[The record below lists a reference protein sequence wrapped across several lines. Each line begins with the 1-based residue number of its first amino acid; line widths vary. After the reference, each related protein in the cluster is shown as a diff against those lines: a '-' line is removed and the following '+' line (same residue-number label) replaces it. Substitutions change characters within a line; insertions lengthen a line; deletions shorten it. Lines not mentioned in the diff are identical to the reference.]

1 MRSYHAIIVAGVLI
15 AISSGGA
22 IMLVNRYEVSQ
33 PFDQNFFK
41 RLDRWT
47 GRVELCSSLYDE
59 KTYCGSELS
68 RRADEAVKADYVAAN
83 NIFLSFGYTQEE
95 INRWPDNQLGLA
107 RNLILNGGS
116 KADMA
121 RFWKDQQSRR

>member
-1 MRSYHAIIVAGVLI
+1 MRSYHAIIVAGLLI

-22 IMLVNRYEVSQ
+22 IMFVNRYEVSQ
-33 PFDQNFFK
+33 PFDPNLFK
-41 RLDRWT
+41 RFDRWT
-47 GRVELCSSLYDE
+47 GRVELCSSHYDE

-68 RRADEAVKADYVAAN
+68 RRADESVKADHVTAN

-95 INRWPDNQLGLA
+95 INHWPDYQLGLA
-107 RNLILNGGS
+107 RNLVLNGGS

-121 RFWKDQQSRR
+121 KFWNDQQSRR